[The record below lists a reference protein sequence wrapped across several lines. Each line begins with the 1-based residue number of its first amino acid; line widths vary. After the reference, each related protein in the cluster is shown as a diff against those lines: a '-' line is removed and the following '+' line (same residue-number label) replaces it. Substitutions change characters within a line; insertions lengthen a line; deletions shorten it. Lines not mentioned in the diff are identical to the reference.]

1 MDVIVLT
8 ILAAKK
14 REEFR
19 QHGLAKTSSNR
30 TSVSSALSYKSI
42 HFGLETSIEL
52 PWPHKGQLK
61 LIKGKMDYVVWYGK
75 SEEAETNMV
84 VVAAKRRGEAS
95 RGMYQARTYMGK
107 STLETFAIT
116 PCLLGI
122 LGMIH
127 HARKK
132 AGCANMSIY
141 GISTDGYEW
150 YFIYLGPQGNVG

>member
-1 MDVIVLT
+1 MLRRGGPFLNTSVSYSSVSKTSLTYPGKTLADYDLAFGDCDQNEAVVRTRVDVIVLT

-42 HFGLETSIEL
+42 HFGLETSIGL

-84 VVAAKRRGEAS
+84 VVEAKRRGEAS
-95 RGMYQARTYMGK
+95 RGMYQAQAYMGK
-107 STLETFAIT
+107 SSL
-116 PCLLGI
+116 
-122 LGMIH
+122 
-127 HARKK
+127 
-132 AGCANMSIY
+132 
-141 GISTDGYEW
+141 
-150 YFIYLGPQGNVG
+150 